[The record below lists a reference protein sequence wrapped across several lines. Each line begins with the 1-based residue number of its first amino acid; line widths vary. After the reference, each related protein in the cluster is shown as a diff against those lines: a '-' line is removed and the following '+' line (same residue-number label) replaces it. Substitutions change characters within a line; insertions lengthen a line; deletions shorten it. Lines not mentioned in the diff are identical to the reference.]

1 MMRRLRGSATP
12 ADELRE
18 EISKHLSILMDA
30 GLIDLQALSA
40 PTRQIANCHVD
51 GRDPTLDARLCQSVP
66 RGASVPNS
74 ANFG

>member
-51 GRDPTLDARLCQSVP
+51 GRDPRREIVP
-66 RGASVPNS
+66 IS
-74 ANFG
+74 ATRRVSAK